1 MGNLVHNDTK
11 DGERLNIFTGLE
23 SLPTLVWYT
32 NELTTSGLINTHTI
46 IGSSDFEVKIYH

>member
-1 MGNLVHNDTK
+1 MGNLIHNQAK
-11 DGERLNIFTGLE
+11 EGGRLNFLTGLE